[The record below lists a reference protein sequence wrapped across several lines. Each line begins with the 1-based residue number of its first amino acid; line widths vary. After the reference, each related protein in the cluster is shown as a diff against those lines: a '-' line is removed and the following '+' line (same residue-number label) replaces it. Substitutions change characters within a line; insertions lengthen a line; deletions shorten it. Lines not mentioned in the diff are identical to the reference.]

1 MRSSEPLRRP
11 LTWLSRLGRHEIP
24 ILLCVVALSGGLW
37 IFVELADEI
46 GERDTRRVDEAV
58 LIALRTP
65 SDHADPLGPKWI
77 EETARDIT
85 ALGGV
90 AVLVLFGL
98 VALGYLLIA
107 RSGRAALFTVV
118 AIAGGWLL
126 SSLLKTGYDRPRPDL
141 VPHEALV
148 YTASFP
154 SGHAMMSAITYLT
167 LAALLS
173 RTEPRW
179 RLKAYLLLSAI
190 IISILVGIS
199 RVYLGVHWP
208 TDVLAGWSLGAAW
221 ASVCWLLYRW
231 LQRRGSVQDR
241 GEDDTVD

>member
-1 MRSSEPLRRP
+1 MHSPEPQRRP
-11 LTWLSRLGRHEIP
+11 LSWLTRLGRHEIP
-24 ILLCVVALSGGLW
+24 ILLCVLALSGGLW

-46 GERDTRRVDEAV
+46 GEQDIRSIDESV
-58 LIALRTP
+58 LLALRTP
-65 SDHADPLGPKWI
+65 GDPADPLGPEWV
-77 EETARDIT
+77 EEVARDIT

-98 VALGYLLIA
+98 GTLGYLLIA
-107 RSGRAALFTVV
+107 RSGRAALFAVI
-118 AIAGGWLL
+118 AIVGGWLL
-126 SSLLKTGYDRPRPDL
+126 SSLLKASYERPRPDL
-141 VPHEALV
+141 VPHEAIV

-179 RLKAYLLLSAI
+179 RLKAYLLLTAI
-190 IISILVGIS
+190 VIAILVGIS

-208 TDVLAGWSLGAAW
+208 TDVLAGWAVGAAW
-221 ASVCWLLYRW
+221 ASLCWLVYRW
-231 LQRRGSVQDR
+231 LQRRGTVEESA
-241 GEDDTVD
+241 EDDSAD